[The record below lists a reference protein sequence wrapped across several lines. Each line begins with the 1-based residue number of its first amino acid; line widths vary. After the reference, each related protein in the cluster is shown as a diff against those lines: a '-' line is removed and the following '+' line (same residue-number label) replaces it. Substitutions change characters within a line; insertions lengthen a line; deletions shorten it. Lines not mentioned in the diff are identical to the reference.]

1 LRFAFNGTNSKV
13 YFYNGQ
19 HTWAFDGFKVDGSSI
34 SITTIPKYII
44 INNQIDKIK
53 DEIEALKVQIKEEF
67 NITPKDLKSTIA
79 QKEKDLNEKLVEI
92 NEKLEELETNNE

>member
-1 LRFAFNGTNSKV
+1 MINQQTYKSNLEALAKLKNQKSKIEG
-13 YFYNGQ
+13 NIE
-19 HTWAFDGFKVDGSSI
+19 TR
-34 SITTIPKYII
+34 
-44 INNQIDKIK
+44 NNQIDKIK

-79 QKEKDLNEKLVEI
+79 QKEQDLNNKLVEI

>member
-1 LRFAFNGTNSKV
+1 MINQQTYKSNLEALAKLKNQKSKIEG
-13 YFYNGQ
+13 NIE
-19 HTWAFDGFKVDGSSI
+19 TR
-34 SITTIPKYII
+34 
-44 INNQIDKIK
+44 NNQIDKIK

-79 QKEKDLNEKLVEI
+79 QKEKDLNDKLVEI